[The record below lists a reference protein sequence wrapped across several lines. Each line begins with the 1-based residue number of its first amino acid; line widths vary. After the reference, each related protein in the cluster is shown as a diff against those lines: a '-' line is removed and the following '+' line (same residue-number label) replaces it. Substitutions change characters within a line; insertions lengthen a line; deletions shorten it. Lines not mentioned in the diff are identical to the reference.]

1 MYDVIVIGGGPAGLQ
16 AALTLSRMHRSCLLL
31 DSGDYRNSPARE
43 MHNFL
48 THDGTPP
55 EEFRTAARKDL
66 TGYATVEVLEEAAQD
81 VVSTETGF
89 AVTTDTGTIHQ
100 TRRIVLA
107 TGLRDVL
114 PDVPGMSE
122 LWGSVVAHCPFCHG
136 HELAGGTVA
145 IQGGPHSPRLAA
157 MLAPIAGQ
165 LLVLAHGY
173 EFTGPE
179 LDQLARI
186 GAEVRIN
193 RLAALHAEGEGAVA
207 ALDDGTTIPIDGF
220 FVAGALEQSAA
231 FAAML
236 GLTTLPSGCV
246 EVDPFGR
253 TSRPGVYAAGDLAHQ
268 ASYPM
273 PLASVLNAASAG
285 MLAGVAALQ
294 DLLADEFGLPAMG

>member
-16 AALTLSRMHRSCLLL
+16 AALTLGRMHRSCLVL
-31 DSGDYRNSPARE
+31 DSGSYRNAPALE

-55 EEFRTAARKDL
+55 EEFRAAARKDL
-66 TGYATVEVLEEAAQD
+66 SRYETVELVEAEMQEL
-81 VVSTETGF
+81 VSGDDGF
-89 AVTTDTGTIHQ
+89 TVTTRSGDSHQ
-100 TRRIVLA
+100 ARRIILA
-107 TGLRDVL
+107 TGLQDVL

-136 HELAGGTVA
+136 HELTGGTVA
-145 IQGGPHSPRLAA
+145 IQGGPHSPKLAA
-157 MLAPIAGQ
+157 MLSRIAGE
-165 LLVLAHGY
+165 LVVLANGY
-173 EFTGPE
+173 EFEVSE

-186 GAEVRIN
+186 GAEVRTG
-193 RLAALHAEGEGAVA
+193 RLVALHAKGDGAVVD
-207 ALDDGTTIPIDGF
+207 LDDGTSIRVDGF
-220 FVAGALEQSAA
+220 FVAGSLEHTAP
-231 FAAML
+231 FAAAL
-236 GLTTLPSGCV
+236 GLMTLPSGCV

-294 DLLADEFGLPAMG
+294 DLLTDEFGLPAMG

>member
-1 MYDVIVIGGGPAGLQ
+1 MYDVIVIGGGAAGLQ
-16 AALTLSRMHRSCLLL
+16 AALTLGRMHRSCLVL
-31 DSGDYRNSPARE
+31 DSGAYRNAPAGE

-66 TGYATVEVLEEAAQD
+66 AGYATVEVVEDSALD
-81 VVSTETGF
+81 VASMQAGY
-89 AVTTDTGTIHQ
+89 AVTTATGSTHQ
-100 TRRIVLA
+100 ARRVVLA

-114 PDVPGMSE
+114 PDLPGVAE
-122 LWGSVVAHCPFCHG
+122 LWGTVVAHCPFCHG

-157 MLAPIAGQ
+157 MLSPIVGQ

-173 EFTGPE
+173 EFTGRE

-186 GAEVRIN
+186 GADVRTGRIV
-193 RLAALHAEGEGAVA
+193 ALHPEGNGAIA
-207 ALDDGTTIPIDGF
+207 ALDDETSIRLDGF
-220 FVAGALEQSAA
+220 FVAGALEQAA
-231 FAAML
+231 PFAANL
-236 GLTTLPSGCV
+236 GLTMLPSGCV

-253 TSRPGVYAAGDLAHQ
+253 TSHPGVYAAGDLAHQ

-294 DLLADEFGLPAMG
+294 DLIADDFALPAMA